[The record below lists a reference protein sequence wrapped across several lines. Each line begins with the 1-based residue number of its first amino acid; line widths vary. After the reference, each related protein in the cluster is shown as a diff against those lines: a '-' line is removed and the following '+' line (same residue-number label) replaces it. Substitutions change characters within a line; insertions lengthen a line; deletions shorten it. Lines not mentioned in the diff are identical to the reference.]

1 MCSAYYQ
8 ALKGFNAQ
16 NKIKRP
22 SEEFD
27 DEELRY
33 EHRLVPFELFTTP
46 PMCHYRQF
54 KEKDDQFLSMFSIN
68 QMYQS
73 SQEHF
78 EKAKYCYEE
87 LGEWNNV
94 SVRILIQV

>member
-8 ALKGFNAQ
+8 ALKGFNSQ
-16 NKIKRP
+16 NKIKNP
-22 SEEFD
+22 NEEFN

-33 EHRLVPFELFTTP
+33 EHRLMPFGLFTTP

-54 KEKDDQFLSMFSIN
+54 KEKDDQFVTIFSQQ

-73 SQEHF
+73 AQDHF
-78 EKAKYCYEE
+78 EKAKNCYEE
-87 LGEWNNV
+87 LGDWNSV
-94 SVRILIQV
+94 SL